1 MFSNTLTFS
10 EIQRLFETALSA
22 ALSAGEL
29 LLSRVNSELN
39 TKYKGRVNLVTSAD
53 QDAEQLIIDIIRDSF
68 PAHQILAEE
77 RPAVATASE
86 YRWII
91 DPLDGTTNYVH
102 GLPFY
107 AVSIALEWRG
117 RIIVGVVNIPALHE
131 VFTAIRGQGAYLN
144 KKSILVSTT
153 TQLNNAL
160 LATGFPYE
168 QETHFHLNFELF
180 KAFYQKCQG
189 IRRAGS
195 AAIDLC
201 YVACGRFDGFWE
213 YALNPWDVAAGSLIV
228 TEASGKVTNID
239 RTPFRVDARQILATN
254 GRIMDEM
261 YSIFEQFSLPGRQI

>member
-1 MFSNTLTFS
+1 MLSNTLAVS
-10 EIQRLFETALSA
+10 EIQRFFETALSA

-53 QDAEQLIIDIIRDSF
+53 QDAEQLIIDIIRNSF

-77 RPAVATASE
+77 RPPVATASE

-117 RIIVGVVNIPALHE
+117 RIIVGVVNVPALHE
-131 VFTAIRGQGAYLN
+131 VFTAIHGQGAYLN

-261 YSIFEQFSLPGRQI
+261 YGIFEQFSLPGRQI

>member
-1 MFSNTLTFS
+1 MLSNTLAVS
-10 EIQRLFETALSA
+10 EIQRFFETALSA

-53 QDAEQLIIDIIRDSF
+53 QDAEQLIIDIIRNSF

-77 RPAVATASE
+77 RPPVATASE

-117 RIIVGVVNIPALHE
+117 RIIVGVVNVPALHE
-131 VFTAIRGQGAYLN
+131 VFTAIHGQGAYLN

-239 RTPFRVDARQILATN
+239 QTPFRVDARQILATN

-261 YSIFEQFSLPGRQI
+261 YGIFEQFSLPGRQI